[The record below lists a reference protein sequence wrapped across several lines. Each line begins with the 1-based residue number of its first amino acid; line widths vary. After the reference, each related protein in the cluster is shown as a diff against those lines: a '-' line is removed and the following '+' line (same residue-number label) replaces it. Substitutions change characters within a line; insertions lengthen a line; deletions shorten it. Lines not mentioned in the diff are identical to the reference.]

1 MTRKILRIETV
12 IDRCADCT
20 YFREPNQY
28 SNQPYCAMPGY
39 PTIPDPD
46 GIPMTCR
53 LKDEEDYGRNLIP

>member
-28 SNQPYCAMPGY
+28 SNHPYCASPGY
-39 PTIPDPD
+39 KPILDPD
-46 GIPMTCR
+46 DIAPHCFLQDADDPDMEV
-53 LKDEEDYGRNLIP
+53 L